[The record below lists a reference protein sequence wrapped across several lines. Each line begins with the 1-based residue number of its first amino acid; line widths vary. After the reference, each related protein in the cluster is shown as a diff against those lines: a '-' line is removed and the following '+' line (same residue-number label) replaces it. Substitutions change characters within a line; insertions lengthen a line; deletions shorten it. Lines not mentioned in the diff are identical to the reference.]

1 MTLITIALSML
12 LGLGGAKYAEDTPVE
27 APSTENAP
35 TTEIVP
41 PSTEPTSEP
50 TLATDNVPTSEPTT
64 APSETTTP
72 TPTPDTPDTPDT
84 TPDTEATFDWEEW
97 AKEWLSPQVLTTVTA
112 VLTAL
117 VAVLKM
123 VASLKSMAKNKQ
135 LTIDGVN
142 EIVVSNLKECVSK
155 EVADKIDAYMPEIIA
170 YEKKSSDIMIAFS
183 KILALA
189 QENTPEARKAILEVI
204 QELGVINNTAV
215 ESAKKTI
222 EKQEEA
228 KKAEEAKKTDDLNK
242 IVEETSKPTDNGTT
256 I

>member
-1 MTLITIALSML
+1 MTLTTIALSML

-27 APSTENAP
+27 APTTENAP

-50 TLATDNVPTSEPTT
+50 TLATDDNVPTSEPTT
-64 APSETTTP
+64 TP
-72 TPTPDTPDTPDT
+72 EPTPDTPDTTDK
-84 TPDTEATFDWEEW
+84 EATFDWEEW

-204 QELGVINNTAV
+204 QELGIINNTAV

-228 KKAEEAKKTDDLNK
+228 KKAEEAKKTDELNK

>member
-1 MTLITIALSML
+1 MTLTTIALSML

-84 TPDTEATFDWEEW
+84 TPDKEATFDWEEW

-204 QELGVINNTAV
+204 QELGIINNTAV

-228 KKAEEAKKTDDLNK
+228 KKAEEAKKTDELNK
-242 IVEETSKPTDNGTT
+242 IVEETSKPTENGTT

>member
-1 MTLITIALSML
+1 MTLTTIALSML

-72 TPTPDTPDTPDT
+72 TPTPDTPDTNPDK
-84 TPDTEATFDWEEW
+84 EATFDWEEW

-123 VASLKSMAKNKQ
+123 VASIKSMAKNKQ

-155 EVADKIDAYMPEIIA
+155 EVAETIDAYMPEIIA

-204 QELGVINNTAV
+204 QELGVINNNAV

>member
-1 MTLITIALSML
+1 MTLTTIALSML
-12 LGLGGAKYAEDTPVE
+12 LGFGGAKYAEDTPVE
-27 APSTENAP
+27 AP
-35 TTEIVP
+35 TTDTPISEPVT
-41 PSTEPTSEP
+41 TEPTSEP
-50 TLATDNVPTSEPTT
+50 TLATDDNVPTSEPTT
-64 APSETTTP
+64 APSENTNP
-72 TPTPDTPDTPDT
+72 TPTPDTPDTPDK
-84 TPDTEATFDWEEW
+84 EVTFDWEEW

-204 QELGVINNTAV
+204 QELGIINNTAV

-228 KKAEEAKKTDDLNK
+228 KKAEEAKKTDELNK

>member
-1 MTLITIALSML
+1 MTLTTIALSML

-27 APSTENAP
+27 AP
-35 TTEIVP
+35 TTDTPISEPVT
-41 PSTEPTSEP
+41 TEPTSEP
-50 TLATDNVPTSEPTT
+50 TLATDDNVPTSEPTT
-64 APSETTTP
+64 TP
-72 TPTPDTPDTPDT
+72 EPTPDTPDT
-84 TPDTEATFDWEEW
+84 TPDKEDTFDWEEW

-204 QELGVINNTAV
+204 QELGIINNTAV

-222 EKQEEA
+222 ERQEEA

-242 IVEETSKPTDNGTT
+242 IVEETSKPTENGTT

>member
-1 MTLITIALSML
+1 MTLTTIALSML

-27 APSTENAP
+27 AP
-35 TTEIVP
+35 TTDTPISEPVT
-41 PSTEPTSEP
+41 TEPTSEP
-50 TLATDNVPTSEPTT
+50 TLATDDNVPTSEPTT
-64 APSETTTP
+64 TP
-72 TPTPDTPDTPDT
+72 EPTPDTPDT
-84 TPDTEATFDWEEW
+84 TPDKEATFDWEEW

-204 QELGVINNTAV
+204 QELGIINNTAV

>member
-1 MTLITIALSML
+1 MTLTTIALSML

-27 APSTENAP
+27 AP
-35 TTEIVP
+35 TTDTPISEPVT
-41 PSTEPTSEP
+41 TEPTSEP

-72 TPTPDTPDTPDT
+72 TPTPDTPDTPDK
-84 TPDTEATFDWEEW
+84 EATFDWEEW

-204 QELGVINNTAV
+204 QELGIINNTAV

-242 IVEETSKPTDNGTT
+242 IVEETSKPTENGTT

>member
-1 MTLITIALSML
+1 MTLTTIALSML
-12 LGLGGAKYAEDTPVE
+12 LGLGGAKYAEDTPKE
-27 APSTENAP
+27 PITDSAP

-50 TLATDNVPTSEPTT
+50 TLATDDNVPTSEPTT
-64 APSETTTP
+64 TP
-72 TPTPDTPDTPDT
+72 EPTPDTPDT
-84 TPDTEATFDWEEW
+84 TPDKEATFDWEEW

-204 QELGVINNTAV
+204 QELGIINNTAV

>member
-1 MTLITIALSML
+1 MTLTTIALSML
-12 LGLGGAKYAEDTPVE
+12 LGLGGAKYAEDTPKE
-27 APSTENAP
+27 PITDNAP

-64 APSETTTP
+64 SPSETTTP
-72 TPTPDTPDTPDT
+72 TPTPDTPDTPDK
-84 TPDTEATFDWEEW
+84 EATFDWEEW

-170 YEKKSSDIMIAFS
+170 YEKKSSEIMIAFS

-204 QELGVINNTAV
+204 QELGIINNTAV

>member
-1 MTLITIALSML
+1 MTLTTIALSML

-27 APSTENAP
+27 APTTENAP
-35 TTEIVP
+35 TTEIVS
-41 PSTEPTSEP
+41 PSTEPTSEPTSEP

-72 TPTPDTPDTPDT
+72 TPTPDTPDTPDK
-84 TPDTEATFDWEEW
+84 EATFDWEEW

-170 YEKKSSDIMIAFS
+170 YEKKSSEIMIAFS

-204 QELGVINNTAV
+204 QELGIINNTAV

>member
-1 MTLITIALSML
+1 MTLTTIALSML

-50 TLATDNVPTSEPTT
+50 TT

-84 TPDTEATFDWEEW
+84 TPDKETTFDWEEW

-142 EIVVSNLKECVSK
+142 EIVVSSLKECVSK

-204 QELGVINNTAV
+204 QELGIINNTAV

>member
-1 MTLITIALSML
+1 MTLTTIALSML
-12 LGLGGAKYAEDTPVE
+12 LGLGGAKYAEDTPLE
-27 APSTENAP
+27 APTTENAP

-50 TLATDNVPTSEPTT
+50 TLATDDNVPTSEPTT
-64 APSETTTP
+64 TP
-72 TPTPDTPDTPDT
+72 EPTPDTPDT
-84 TPDTEATFDWEEW
+84 TPDNEATFDWAEW

-204 QELGVINNTAV
+204 QELGIINNTAV

-222 EKQEEA
+222 ERQEEA

>member
-1 MTLITIALSML
+1 MTLTTIALSML

-27 APSTENAP
+27 APSTDTPISEP
-35 TTEIVP
+35 VT
-41 PSTEPTSEP
+41 TEPTSEP
-50 TLATDNVPTSEPTT
+50 TLATDDNVPTSEPTT
-64 APSETTTP
+64 TP
-72 TPTPDTPDTPDT
+72 EPAPDTPDT
-84 TPDTEATFDWEEW
+84 TPDNEATFDWEEW

-123 VASLKSMAKNKQ
+123 VSSLKSMAKNKQ

-204 QELGVINNTAV
+204 QELGIINNTAV

-222 EKQEEA
+222 ERQEEA
-228 KKAEEAKKTDDLNK
+228 KKAEEAKKTDELNK

>member
-1 MTLITIALSML
+1 MTLTTIALSML
-12 LGLGGAKYAEDTPVE
+12 LGLGGAKYSEDTPVE

-72 TPTPDTPDTPDT
+72 TPTPDVD
-84 TPDTEATFDWEEW
+84 EGATFDWAEW

-204 QELGVINNTAV
+204 QELGIINNTAV

>member
-1 MTLITIALSML
+1 MTLTTIALSML

-84 TPDTEATFDWEEW
+84 TPDKETTFDWEEW

-204 QELGVINNTAV
+204 QELGVINNNAV

>member
-1 MTLITIALSML
+1 MTLTTIALSML
-12 LGLGGAKYAEDTPVE
+12 LGFGGAKYAEDTPVE
-27 APSTENAP
+27 AP
-35 TTEIVP
+35 TTDTPISEPVT
-41 PSTEPTSEP
+41 TEPTSEP

-64 APSETTTP
+64 TP
-72 TPTPDTPDTPDT
+72 EPTPDTPDTPDK
-84 TPDTEATFDWEEW
+84 EATFDWAEW

-204 QELGVINNTAV
+204 QELGIINNTAV

>member
-1 MTLITIALSML
+1 MTLTTIALSML
-12 LGLGGAKYAEDTPVE
+12 LGFGGAKYAEDTPVE
-27 APSTENAP
+27 APSTDTPISEP
-35 TTEIVP
+35 VT
-41 PSTEPTSEP
+41 TEPTSEP

-72 TPTPDTPDTPDT
+72 TPTPDVD
-84 TPDTEATFDWEEW
+84 EGATFDWAEW

-204 QELGVINNTAV
+204 QELGIINNTAV

>member
-1 MTLITIALSML
+1 MTLTTIALSML
-12 LGLGGAKYAEDTPVE
+12 LGFGGAKYAEDTPVE
-27 APSTENAP
+27 APTTENVP

-50 TLATDNVPTSEPTT
+50 TLATDDNVPTSEPTT
-64 APSETTTP
+64 TP
-72 TPTPDTPDTPDT
+72 EPTPDTPDT
-84 TPDTEATFDWEEW
+84 TPDKEATFDWEEW

-204 QELGVINNTAV
+204 QELGIINNTAV

>member
-1 MTLITIALSML
+1 MTLTTIALSML

-27 APSTENAP
+27 AP
-35 TTEIVP
+35 TTDTPISEPVT
-41 PSTEPTSEP
+41 TEPTSEP

-64 APSETTTP
+64 APSETTTQ
-72 TPTPDTPDTPDT
+72 TPTPDTPDTPDK
-84 TPDTEATFDWEEW
+84 EATFDWEEW

-204 QELGVINNTAV
+204 QELGIINNTAV

>member
-1 MTLITIALSML
+1 MTLTTIALSML

>member
-1 MTLITIALSML
+1 MTLTTIALSML
-12 LGLGGAKYAEDTPVE
+12 LGFGGAKYAEDTPVE

-64 APSETTTP
+64 APSGTTTQ
-72 TPTPDTPDTPDT
+72 TPTPDTPDTNPDK
-84 TPDTEATFDWEEW
+84 EATFDWEEW
-97 AKEWLSPQVLTTVTA
+97 AQEWLSPQVLTTVTA

-142 EIVVSNLKECVSK
+142 EIVVSSLKECVSK

-204 QELGVINNTAV
+204 QELGIINNTAV

-222 EKQEEA
+222 EKQEEE

>member
-1 MTLITIALSML
+1 MTLTTIALSML

-27 APSTENAP
+27 APTTDTPISEP
-35 TTEIVP
+35 VTTEH
-41 PSTEPTSEP
+41 TSEP
-50 TLATDNVPTSEPTT
+50 TLATDDNVPTSEPTT
-64 APSETTTP
+64 APSENTNP
-72 TPTPDTPDTPDT
+72 TPTPDTPDTPDK
-84 TPDTEATFDWEEW
+84 EATFDWEEW

-142 EIVVSNLKECVSK
+142 EIVVSNIKECVSK

-204 QELGVINNTAV
+204 QELGIINNTAV

>member
-1 MTLITIALSML
+1 MTLTTIALSML

-27 APSTENAP
+27 APSTDTPISEP
-35 TTEIVP
+35 VT
-41 PSTEPTSEP
+41 TEPTSEP
-50 TLATDNVPTSEPTT
+50 TLATDDNVPTSEPTT
-64 APSETTTP
+64 TSEP
-72 TPTPDTPDTPDT
+72 TPDTPDT
-84 TPDTEATFDWEEW
+84 TPDKEATFDWAEW

-204 QELGVINNTAV
+204 QELGIINNTAV

>member
-1 MTLITIALSML
+1 MTLTTIALSML
-12 LGLGGAKYAEDTPVE
+12 LGLGGAKYAEDTTIEP
-27 APSTENAP
+27 PTTENAP

-50 TLATDNVPTSEPTT
+50 TLTTEPATENVPTHTPEP
-64 APSETTTP
+64 
-72 TPTPDTPDTPDT
+72 DVDK
-84 TPDTEATFDWEEW
+84 EATFNWEEW

-142 EIVVSNLKECVSK
+142 DIVVSNLKECVSK

-204 QELGVINNTAV
+204 QELGIINNTAV

-242 IVEETSKPTDNGTT
+242 IVEETAKPTDNGTT

>member
-1 MTLITIALSML
+1 MTLTTIALSML
-12 LGLGGAKYAEDTPVE
+12 LGLGGAKYAEDTPKE
-27 APSTENAP
+27 PITDNAP

-84 TPDTEATFDWEEW
+84 TPDKEATFDWEEW

-204 QELGVINNTAV
+204 QELGIINNTAV

>member
-1 MTLITIALSML
+1 MTLTTIALSML
-12 LGLGGAKYAEDTPVE
+12 LGFGGAKYAEDTPVE
-27 APSTENAP
+27 AP
-35 TTEIVP
+35 TTDTPISEPVT
-41 PSTEPTSEP
+41 TEPTSEP

-72 TPTPDTPDTPDT
+72 TPTPDVD
-84 TPDTEATFDWEEW
+84 EGATFDWAEW

-204 QELGVINNTAV
+204 QELGIINNTAV

>member
-1 MTLITIALSML
+1 MTLTTIALSML
-12 LGLGGAKYAEDTPVE
+12 LGLGGAKYAEDTPVDV
-27 APSTENAP
+27 P
-35 TTEIVP
+35 TTDTPISEPVT
-41 PSTEPTSEP
+41 TEPTSEP
-50 TLATDNVPTSEPTT
+50 TLATDDNGPTSEPTT
-64 APSETTTP
+64 TTE
-72 TPTPDTPDTPDT
+72 PTPDTPDTHDK
-84 TPDTEATFDWEEW
+84 EATFDWEEW
-97 AKEWLSPQVLTTVTA
+97 AKEWFSPQVLTTVTA

-204 QELGVINNTAV
+204 QELGIINNTAV

-228 KKAEEAKKTDDLNK
+228 KKAEEAKKTDELNK
-242 IVEETSKPTDNGTT
+242 IVEETSKPTENGTT

>member
-1 MTLITIALSML
+1 MTLTTIALSML

-27 APSTENAP
+27 APTTENAP
-35 TTEIVP
+35 TTEIVH

-50 TLATDNVPTSEPTT
+50 TLATDDNVPTSEPTT
-64 APSETTTP
+64 TPEPEP
-72 TPTPDTPDTPDT
+72 TPEPKPDVD
-84 TPDTEATFDWEEW
+84 EGATFDWAEW

-204 QELGVINNTAV
+204 QELGIINNTAV

-222 EKQEEA
+222 ERQEEA
-228 KKAEEAKKTDDLNK
+228 KKAEEAKKTDELNK

>member
-1 MTLITIALSML
+1 MTLTTIALSML
-12 LGLGGAKYAEDTPVE
+12 LGLGGAKYAEDTPFE

-64 APSETTTP
+64 APSENTTP
-72 TPTPDTPDTPDT
+72 TPTPDVD
-84 TPDTEATFDWEEW
+84 EGETFDWEEW

-123 VASLKSMAKNKQ
+123 VAYLKSMAKNKQ

-155 EVADKIDAYMPEIIA
+155 EVADRIDAYMPEIIA

>member
-1 MTLITIALSML
+1 MTLTTIALSML
-12 LGLGGAKYAEDTPVE
+12 LGFGGAKYAEDTPVE

-72 TPTPDTPDTPDT
+72 DVD
-84 TPDTEATFDWEEW
+84 EGETFDWEEW

-142 EIVVSNLKECVSK
+142 EIVVSSLKECVSK

-204 QELGVINNTAV
+204 QELGIINNTAV

>member
-1 MTLITIALSML
+1 MTLTTIALSML

-27 APSTENAP
+27 APTTENAP

-41 PSTEPTSEP
+41 ASTEPTSEP

-72 TPTPDTPDTPDT
+72 TPTPDK
-84 TPDTEATFDWEEW
+84 EATFDWEEW

-204 QELGVINNTAV
+204 QELGIINNTAV

-222 EKQEEA
+222 ERQEEA
-228 KKAEEAKKTDDLNK
+228 KKAEEAKKNDELNK

>member
-1 MTLITIALSML
+1 MTLTTIALSML
-12 LGLGGAKYAEDTPVE
+12 LGLGGAKYAEDTTVE
-27 APSTENAP
+27 APTTENAP

-72 TPTPDTPDTPDT
+72 TPTPDV
-84 TPDTEATFDWEEW
+84 DTEATFDWEEW

-204 QELGVINNTAV
+204 QELGIINNTAV

-222 EKQEEA
+222 ERQEEA

>member
-1 MTLITIALSML
+1 MTLTTIALSML

-27 APSTENAP
+27 AP
-35 TTEIVP
+35 TTDTPISEPVT
-41 PSTEPTSEP
+41 TEPTSEP
-50 TLATDNVPTSEPTT
+50 TLATDDNVPTSEPTT
-64 APSETTTP
+64 TPEP
-72 TPTPDTPDTPDT
+72 TPDTTDTPDTPDK
-84 TPDTEATFDWEEW
+84 EATFDWAEW

-204 QELGVINNTAV
+204 QELGIINNTAV

>member
-1 MTLITIALSML
+1 MTLTTIALSML

-27 APSTENAP
+27 AP
-35 TTEIVP
+35 TTDTPISEPVT
-41 PSTEPTSEP
+41 TEPTSEP
-50 TLATDNVPTSEPTT
+50 TLATDDNVPTSEPTT
-64 APSETTTP
+64 APSENTNSTP
-72 TPTPDTPDTPDT
+72 THDTPDTPDK
-84 TPDTEATFDWEEW
+84 EAAFDWEEW

-204 QELGVINNTAV
+204 QELGIINNTAV

>member
-1 MTLITIALSML
+1 MTLTTIALSML
-12 LGLGGAKYAEDTPVE
+12 LGFGGAKYAEDTPVE

-72 TPTPDTPDTPDT
+72 TPTPDVD
-84 TPDTEATFDWEEW
+84 EGATFDWAEW

-204 QELGVINNTAV
+204 QELGIINNTAV

>member
-1 MTLITIALSML
+1 MTLTTIALSML

-35 TTEIVP
+35 TTEIVS

-64 APSETTTP
+64 SPSETTTP
-72 TPTPDTPDTPDT
+72 TPTPDTPDTPDK
-84 TPDTEATFDWEEW
+84 EATFDWEEW

-170 YEKKSSDIMIAFS
+170 YEKKSSEIMIAFS

-204 QELGVINNTAV
+204 QELGIINNTAV

>member
-1 MTLITIALSML
+1 MTLTTIALSML

-27 APSTENAP
+27 APTTENAP

-50 TLATDNVPTSEPTT
+50 TLATDDNVPTSEPTT
-64 APSETTTP
+64 TPEP
-72 TPTPDTPDTPDT
+72 TPEPKPDV
-84 TPDTEATFDWEEW
+84 DTEATFDWAEW

-204 QELGVINNTAV
+204 QELGIINNTAV

-228 KKAEEAKKTDDLNK
+228 KKAEEAKKTDELNK

>member
-1 MTLITIALSML
+1 MTLTTIALSML
-12 LGLGGAKYAEDTPVE
+12 LGLGGAKYAEDTPKE
-27 APSTENAP
+27 PITDNAP

-64 APSETTTP
+64 SPSETTTP
-72 TPTPDTPDTPDT
+72 TPTPDTPDTPDK
-84 TPDTEATFDWEEW
+84 EATFDWEEW

-142 EIVVSNLKECVSK
+142 EIVVSNLKDCVSK

-170 YEKKSSDIMIAFS
+170 YEKKSSEIMIAFS

-204 QELGVINNTAV
+204 QELGIINNTAV